1 MATATES
8 AVFQQD
14 MTVRYY
20 EQDPQGRLR
29 PCDIFNWFQEIAR
42 LHRKQ
47 YKSSIADIEP
57 RGYTWVVHRAR
68 IVVHSMP
75 RVYGD
80 CTVSTWVH
88 HRMDKFSVRECVIK
102 APDGRRLLSAATQW
116 VVLSLADKKPARL
129 SQVSP
134 GFPVSEERA
143 IEGDLKPIYMP
154 PGLKDLG
161 STEVTATPWCMDSNR
176 HVNNSVY
183 VLWMCD
189 SVFPHTEAEGT
200 PYLRELE
207 VNYRREVKQGQRITC
222 RCLRAPDGAYYHELV
237 HKDSGETVATL
248 RSTWSSRP

>member
-1 MATATES
+1 MATATEE
-8 AVFQQD
+8 AVFTQD

-42 LHRKQ
+42 LHRRQ

-57 RGYTWVVHRAR
+57 RGYTWVVHRAKV
-68 IVVHSMP
+68 VVHSMP
-75 RVYGD
+75 RVYKD
-80 CTVSTWVH
+80 CRVATWVH
-88 HRMDKFSVRECVIK
+88 HKMDKFSVRECVIT
-102 APDGRRLLSAATQW
+102 APDGARLLSAATQW
-116 VVLSLADKKPARL
+116 VVLSLTDKKPAKL

-134 GFPVSEERA
+134 GFPVCEDRA
-143 IEGDLKPIYMP
+143 VQGDLKPIYMP
-154 PGLKDLG
+154 QGLQDLG
-161 STEVTATPWCMDSNR
+161 STEVEATPWCMDSNR

-189 SVFPHTEAEGT
+189 SVYPHTADT

-207 VNYRREVKQGQRITC
+207 VNYRREVKLGQRIIC

-237 HKDSGETVATL
+237 EKASGETVATL
-248 RSTWSSRP
+248 RSVWSREP